1 VVFIGHIA
9 VLPSMLVKGL
19 GTRLMNYLANV
30 AKEVGFSIVSVDVAE
45 TNPSAGQLHEHLDY
59 KEIEF
64 SKKDLHSECGQVCG
78 HSYMELKLM

>member
-1 VVFIGHIA
+1 MVFIGHIA

-45 TNPSAGQLHEHLDY
+45 TNPSAGQLH
-59 KEIEF
+59 
-64 SKKDLHSECGQVCG
+64 
-78 HSYMELKLM
+78 